1 MRRISNHFLVK
12 TLDTGIQ
19 LQAAAI
25 IGPLLGLV
33 LAFSPMFAGAADNAE
48 PLEKSLRPLMDQ
60 AGQVQ
65 LTLPEENPEA
75 RKAADALF
83 QLYQSEAF
91 QERIRK
97 ERQRLAEEFFGAGGQ
112 EVPVG
117 PPKPPEEGGSVAG
130 ERFYLFVSSSVPLAT
145 LRNYAADLARLND
158 PRFVMVLRGFIG
170 GARRIGPTASFIADV
185 LKADPDCNLDST
197 RECAMRGIPFIVD
210 PLLFRSSGITH
221 VPAVVFIPEIEKNAP
236 NSRERLS
243 SARTTGEPMIVY
255 GDVSLGHALE
265 LMARE
270 TGNQE
275 LGQIAAKLKPIP

>member
-1 MRRISNHFLVK
+1 MRRIDNHLP
-12 TLDTGIQ
+12 LDTGRQ
-19 LQAAAI
+19 KQATAI

-33 LAFSPMFAGAADNAE
+33 LAFSPIFAGAADNAE
-48 PLEKSLRPLMDQ
+48 PLEKSLRPLMDH

-65 LTLPEENPEA
+65 VTLPEENPEA

-83 QLYQSEAF
+83 RLYQSEAF
-91 QERIRK
+91 QESIRK
-97 ERQRLAEEFFGAGGQ
+97 ERQRLAEELFGAGGQ
-112 EVPVG
+112 EVPVV
-117 PPKPPEEGGSVAG
+117 PPKPPEEGGRVAG

-170 GARRIGPTASFIADV
+170 GARRIGPTATFIANV
-185 LKADPDCNLDST
+185 LKTDPDCNLDST
-197 RECAMRGIPFIVD
+197 RECAMRDIPFIVD

-221 VPAVVFIPEIEKNAP
+221 VPAVAFIPEIEKNAQ
-236 NSRERLS
+236 NSRESLS
-243 SARTTGEPMIVY
+243 SARTTGEPMIIY

-275 LGQIAAKLKPIP
+275 LGQIAARIKPIP